1 MKRIIKNF
9 IIRDSSEL
17 VEGIGKYETVNFSP
31 RTNDQVL
38 FESIIPEVVTQI
50 EKTELFVNGIRY
62 IGNNDY
68 KIINGV
74 TIKWLNPYGLKTTD
88 KIIFTY
94 R

>member
-9 IIRDSSEL
+9 IIRDSSQL
-17 VEGIGKYETVNFSP
+17 VEGTGKYETVKFNPSV
-31 RTNDQVL
+31 NEQVL

-62 IGNNDY
+62 NGNNDY
-68 KIINGV
+68 KIINGI
-74 TIKWLNPYGLKTTD
+74 TIKWLNPYKLKTTD
-88 KIIFTY
+88 KLVFTY